1 MSSNVHL
8 EIRKQLMCS
17 LVGILP
23 KVGHVELEEIQRL
36 WEERGVLL
44 HVSFIIYDE
53 LNGCES
59 NESDVFSD
67 ASLVHDGLG
76 NHQGNG
82 LSHDAGNLRPPS
94 AKNDGSCDGFVTA
107 EVTPGTIVARRSWQG
122 FAHTWRSHAKNL
134 GLQRDRTVAGSWL
147 HRQSWKKCLA
157 FERLGFLTSP
167 HPAHPPPPKK
177 K

>member
-1 MSSNVHL
+1 MSFNVHL

-59 NESDVFSD
+59 NESDVFSN
-67 ASLVHDGLG
+67 ASLAHDGLR

-82 LSHDAGNLRPPS
+82 SFHDVGIPRPPS
-94 AKNDGSCDGFVTA
+94 AKSDEGLESFVTT
-107 EVTPGTIVARRSWQG
+107 EVTPGTIVAPQSQQG
-122 FAHTWRSHAKNL
+122 LAHPWRCHARNL
-134 GLQRDRTVAGSWL
+134 GL
-147 HRQSWKKCLA
+147 K
-157 FERLGFLTSP
+157 
-167 HPAHPPPPKK
+167 
-177 K
+177 